1 MGCDLSETRT
11 TPPGVDGG
19 GAWGG
24 HSTRMKRWTDRDN
37 DRRLDCGTLCSSLI
51 SSTVTAQTIPAASGR
66 HHCCTAQQWFRM
78 TKREQVDWNIES
90 LRLQEMSASTSVML
104 ILNRIQVSITGSV
117 EPLGTIVPLSLDGL
131 VLEQPNSLQMQQTT
145 REDWKIFPEALR
157 PRECAAIFNS
167 DAITEIG
174 IHTAGFSIR
183 RAKIASPN
191 CAESMR

>member
-1 MGCDLSETRT
+1 
-11 TPPGVDGG
+11 
-19 GAWGG
+19 
-24 HSTRMKRWTDRDN
+24 
-37 DRRLDCGTLCSSLI
+37 
-51 SSTVTAQTIPAASGR
+51 
-66 HHCCTAQQWFRM
+66 M